1 MMDAEVLLYIA
12 KLTKYLE
19 TNKNAREHFV
29 SDLDVETFMENVGLI
44 AMKNFVEKNDPTL
57 TMDQFEQIRKSMR
70 IQSGKEIVEEINE
83 ISNRD
88 DSYYEPTIFIDKRG
102 LEIIKTNNE
111 NT

>member
-1 MMDAEVLLYIA
+1 MIDAEVLLYIA

-29 SDLDVETFMENVGLI
+29 SNLDVEVFMENVTMV
-44 AMKNFVEKNDPTL
+44 AMKNFLKKNDPTL

-70 IQSGKEIVEEINE
+70 SELNNDILEEIDE

-88 DSYYEPTIFIDKRG
+88 DSYYEPTIFIDERG
-102 LEIIKTNNE
+102 L
-111 NT
+111 

>member
-1 MMDAEVLLYIA
+1 MIDAEVLLYIA

-29 SDLDVETFMENVGLI
+29 SNLDVEVFMENVTMV
-44 AMKNFVEKNDPTL
+44 AMKNFLKKNDPTL

-70 IQSGKEIVEEINE
+70 SELNNDILDEIDE

-88 DSYYEPTIFIDKRG
+88 DSYYEPTIFIDERG
-102 LEIIKTNNE
+102 LETIKTK
-111 NT
+111 

>member
-1 MMDAEVLLYIA
+1 MIDAEVLLYIA

-29 SDLDVETFMENVGLI
+29 SNLDVEVFMENVTMV
-44 AMKNFVEKNDPTL
+44 AMKNFLKKNDPTL

-70 IQSGKEIVEEINE
+70 SELNNDILEEIDE

-88 DSYYEPTIFIDKRG
+88 DSYYEPTIFIDERG
-102 LEIIKTNNE
+102 LETIKTK
-111 NT
+111 

>member
-1 MMDAEVLLYIA
+1 MIDAEVLLYIA

-29 SDLDVETFMENVGLI
+29 SNLDVEVFMENVTMV
-44 AMKNFVEKNDPTL
+44 AMKNFLKKNDPTL

-70 IQSGKEIVEEINE
+70 LELNNDILEEIDE

-88 DSYYEPTIFIDKRG
+88 DSYYEPTIFIDERG
-102 LEIIKTNNE
+102 LETIKTK
-111 NT
+111 

>member
-1 MMDAEVLLYIA
+1 MIDAEVLLYIA

-29 SDLDVETFMENVGLI
+29 SNLDVEIFMENVTMV
-44 AMKNFVEKNDPTL
+44 AMKNFLKKNDATL

-70 IQSGKEIVEEINE
+70 SELNKDILEEIDE

-88 DSYYEPTIFIDKRG
+88 DSYYEPTIFIDERG
-102 LEIIKTNNE
+102 LETIKTK
-111 NT
+111 

>member
-1 MMDAEVLLYIA
+1 MIDAEVLLYIA

-29 SDLDVETFMENVGLI
+29 SNLDVEIFMENVTMV
-44 AMKNFVEKNDPTL
+44 AMKNFLKKNDPTL

-70 IQSGKEIVEEINE
+70 SELNKDILEEIDE

-88 DSYYEPTIFIDKRG
+88 DSYYEPTIFIDERG
-102 LEIIKTNNE
+102 LETIKTK
-111 NT
+111 

>member
-1 MMDAEVLLYIA
+1 MIDAEVLLYIS

-29 SDLDVETFMENVGLI
+29 SNLDVEIFMENVTMV
-44 AMKNFVEKNDPTL
+44 AMKNFLKKNDPTL

-70 IQSGKEIVEEINE
+70 SELNKDILEEIDE

-88 DSYYEPTIFIDKRG
+88 DSYYEPTIFIDERG
-102 LEIIKTNNE
+102 LETIKTK
-111 NT
+111 

>member
-1 MMDAEVLLYIA
+1 MIDAEVLLYIA

-29 SDLDVETFMENVGLI
+29 SNLDVEVFMENVTMV
-44 AMKNFVEKNDPTL
+44 AMKNFLKKNDPTL

-70 IQSGKEIVEEINE
+70 SELNNDILEEIDE

-88 DSYYEPTIFIDKRG
+88 DSYYEPTIFIDER
-102 LEIIKTNNE
+102 
-111 NT
+111 

>member
-1 MMDAEVLLYIA
+1 MIDAEVLLYIA

-29 SDLDVETFMENVGLI
+29 SNLDVEVFMENVTMV
-44 AMKNFVEKNDPTL
+44 AMKNFLKKNDPTL

-70 IQSGKEIVEEINE
+70 SELNKDILEEIDE

-88 DSYYEPTIFIDKRG
+88 DSYYEPTIFIDERG
-102 LEIIKTNNE
+102 LETIKTK
-111 NT
+111 